1 MSIHHIVILKG
12 YILRRLFGDMG
23 PYPLPDIQQRSTQV
37 LGLEQILV
45 GGTLTAVSQ
54 VAGATTTK
62 PSKLQR
68 SAVAAS
74 QSAEE

>member
-23 PYPLPDIQQRSTQV
+23 PYPPPDQKLLSTQV

-45 GGTLTAVSQ
+45 GGTIIAVSL

-62 PSKLQR
+62 PNQIQGSV
-68 SAVAAS
+68 VAAS
-74 QSAEE
+74 QSTEE